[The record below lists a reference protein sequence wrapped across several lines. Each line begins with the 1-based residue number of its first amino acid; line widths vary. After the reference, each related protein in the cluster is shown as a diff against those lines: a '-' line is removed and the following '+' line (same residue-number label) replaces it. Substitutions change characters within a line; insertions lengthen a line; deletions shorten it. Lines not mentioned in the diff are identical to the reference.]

1 MSHLSLSLSL
11 SLLARSLARAVWSA
25 ETYRKRG
32 CARLFKIPK
41 ISQFLMLSPLRPTGA
56 VTKAHMAFSSMTR
69 DVTRVQPQMRA
80 HLSSSRSGRAA
91 VCAGCVCVCVFV
103 CLCVCVS
110 VFVCLGVCLCV
121 CVCLRVCGVQVML
134 NHRPGAVGAVQVD
147 MRKERETEMHARIN
161 TLYSSARASV
171 ALVAARPLYS

>member
-91 VCAGCVCVCVFV
+91 VCAGCVCVCVCVFV
-103 CLCVCVS
+103 RVCECLCVSWC
-110 VFVCLGVCLCV
+110 VFVCV
-121 CVCLRVCGVQVML
+121 CVLACVWRSSDVESSTRRRWRRASR
-134 NHRPGAVGAVQVD
+134 HA
-147 MRKERETEMHARIN
+147 ERARN
-161 TLYSSARASV
+161 RDARAHKHTIFIG
-171 ALVAARPLYS
+171 